1 MRVLLATDGDWI
13 VDSVVSALGGPDT
26 SFVVCRD
33 GRDVAGVVAERT
45 EEKEVSPFDLAIFD
59 LQIGTMGGMAT
70 TMSLRLDE
78 SAGVIPHVPVLMLLD
93 RVADIHLAR
102 RCGAEGWLVK
112 PLDALRLR
120 KAARAVAAGEE
131 YHNGVRPAVVATD
144 GADDDAAPDESNDA
158 EAAVDR
164 PDSAEEE
171 PATTG

>member
-1 MRVLLATDGDWI
+1 LIATDGDWI
-13 VDSVVSALGGPDT
+13 VDFVVAALGGPET

-33 GRDVAGVVAERT
+33 GRDVAGVVAART
-45 EEKEVSPFDLAIFD
+45 EEKDVSPFDLAIFD

-78 SAGVIPHVPVLMLLD
+78 SAGVIPHVRVLMLLD

-102 RCGAEGWLVK
+102 RCGAEGWMVK

-120 KAARAVAAGEE
+120 KAARTVAAGEE
-131 YHNGVRPAVVATD
+131 YHNGVRAAPEAVS
-144 GADDDAAPDESNDA
+144 GADRDAAADDSNDA
-158 EAAVDR
+158 EAPDAG
-164 PDSAEEE
+164 PDSAEQE